1 MGEMKLTIS
10 MATKP
15 RSTSYHTAVSFTAT
29 HSPMKPYIYIYTY
42 TVFRAF
48 TWPYV
53 VYNIRCVCVRIYLK
67 IMYIYIYLCVCVGA
81 CKRSFKR
88 HKHRAENAFRHEC
101 LVHKASRFTPH
112 ANRGL
117 KPQPQLPFSDGSG
130 RE

>member
-10 MATKP
+10 MAAKP
-15 RSTSYHTAVSFTAT
+15 RSTSYHAAVSLTAT
-29 HSPMKPYIYIYTY
+29 QSPMKRYLYIYIYTY

-53 VYNIRCVCVRIYLK
+53 VYNIRCVCVYLFTN
-67 IMYIYIYLCVCVGA
+67 YIYYIYVCVGA

-101 LVHKASRFTPH
+101 LVYKASRFTPH

-117 KPQPQLPFSDGSG
+117 RPQPQLPFSDGSG